1 MRPSYIII
9 HPNYFNMTMYKS
21 LLILLFSCSFCSISA
36 ENLADSVFVESDIV
50 YRILNDTTVAVARQD
65 AADGYTLSLKDS
77 ILVIPSQV
85 KHSGKSY
92 QVKRIE
98 KGAFFKIC
106 SIKEVDIS
114 NGIDEISELAFIAC
128 ANLEVVRIPASIKEI
143 GEDAFAYCI
152 SLRSIRVD
160 KSNIIFDSRD
170 DCNAI
175 IEKYGNELICGCKST
190 RIPSSVERI
199 NSRAFVGC
207 MIDKIIIPEGVKDIC
222 QEAFYYCNNLKE
234 IYISSTVEF
243 IHYNAFSYCSNIETI
258 TVNPKNKTF
267 DSRNECNAIINTEDT
282 LLVLGCSNT
291 KIPSGI
297 KEIGE
302 GAFMNCKNL
311 REIIIPEGVEYIGSE
326 AFYGC
331 SALRR
336 VQLPTSLVCFDRHS
350 HFSHCTSLDSIFI
363 PQNVDSIPSDI
374 FVDCHSLAKIVVD
387 KRNQKYDSRQDCNC
401 VIRTSDNVLVAG
413 CKGSV
418 IVDGVKSI
426 SAYSFDKSG
435 ITSIHIPASVV
446 KIDSAAFRHNEYC
459 MAISVDSNNSHYK
472 SDGTNSIMERGTN
485 KLVLAC
491 ATTQISPEVSSIGA
505 YAFTNSS
512 DLVVIPSG
520 VRSIGHAAFGECKDL
535 FTVIIPPSVERIER
549 SAFGYC
555 KQLTNVIMRG
565 TPAFIHERAFDG
577 CDNLKDCPYSNAK

>member
-1 MRPSYIII
+1 MNLLKII
-9 HPNYFNMTMYKS
+9 S
-21 LLILLFSCSFCSISA
+21 LAILLSFCFIS
-36 ENLADSVFVESDIV
+36 ETMADSTFVESDVV
-50 YRILNDTTVAVARQD
+50 YHVINNNTVNVSSQNSINRQNI
-65 AADGYTLSLKDS
+65 SLRDS
-77 ILVIPSQV
+77 ILRIPASV
-85 KHSGKSY
+85 KHSGITYK
-92 QVKRIE
+92 VKGIE
-98 KGAFFKIC
+98 AGAFAKIC

-114 NGIDEISELAFIAC
+114 DGVEEISKAAFIAC
-128 ANLEVVRIPASIKEI
+128 ANLEAVRIPSSIKEI

-160 KSNIIFDSRD
+160 KRNSIFDSRD
-170 DCNAI
+170 ECNAI
-175 IEKYGNELICGCKST
+175 IRKEDNTLVCGCMTT
-190 RIPSSVERI
+190 RIPSSVRSI

-207 MIDKIIIPEGVKDIC
+207 LIEKTSIPEGVEDIN
-222 QEAFYYCNNLKE
+222 EAAFYYCNNLKE

-297 KEIGE
+297 TEIGE

-311 REIIIPEGVEYIGSE
+311 REIIIPEGVVSIGSE

-418 IVDGVKSI
+418 IVDGIQSI
-426 SAYSFDKSG
+426 DEYSFNESS

-446 KIDSAAFRHNEYC
+446 RIDSTAFRDNEYC
-459 MAISVDSNNSHYK
+459 MAISVDSNNPYYK

-512 DLVVIPSG
+512 GLVVIPSG

-549 SAFGYC
+549 FAFGHC

-565 TPAFIHERAFDG
+565 TPAFIHESAFDG
-577 CDNLKDCPYSNAK
+577 CDNLKDSPYSNTK

>member
-1 MRPSYIII
+1 
-9 HPNYFNMTMYKS
+9 
-21 LLILLFSCSFCSISA
+21 
-36 ENLADSVFVESDIV
+36 
-50 YRILNDTTVAVARQD
+50 
-65 AADGYTLSLKDS
+65 
-77 ILVIPSQV
+77 
-85 KHSGKSY
+85 
-92 QVKRIE
+92 
-98 KGAFFKIC
+98 
-106 SIKEVDIS
+106 
-114 NGIDEISELAFIAC
+114 
-128 ANLEVVRIPASIKEI
+128 
-143 GEDAFAYCI
+143 
-152 SLRSIRVD
+152 
-160 KSNIIFDSRD
+160 
-170 DCNAI
+170 
-175 IEKYGNELICGCKST
+175 
-190 RIPSSVERI
+190 
-199 NSRAFVGC
+199 
-207 MIDKIIIPEGVKDIC
+207 
-222 QEAFYYCNNLKE
+222 
-234 IYISSTVEF
+234 
-243 IHYNAFSYCSNIETI
+243 
-258 TVNPKNKTF
+258 
-267 DSRNECNAIINTEDT
+267 
-282 LLVLGCSNT
+282 
-291 KIPSGI
+291 
-297 KEIGE
+297 
-302 GAFMNCKNL
+302 MNCKNL
-311 REIIIPEGVEYIGSE
+311 QEIIIPEGVVSIGSE

-331 SALRR
+331 SALKK
-336 VQLPTSLVCFDRHS
+336 VQLPTSLVCFDRYS

-418 IVDGVKSI
+418 IVDGIQSI
-426 SAYSFDKSG
+426 DEYSFNESS

-446 KIDSAAFRHNEYC
+446 RIDSTAFRNNEYC